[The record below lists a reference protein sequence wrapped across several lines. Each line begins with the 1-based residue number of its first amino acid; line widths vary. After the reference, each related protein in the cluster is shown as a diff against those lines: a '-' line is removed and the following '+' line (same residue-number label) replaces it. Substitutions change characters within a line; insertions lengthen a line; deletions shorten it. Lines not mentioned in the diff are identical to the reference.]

1 MFEPFIYFLRAY
13 GLKVSLN
20 EWITL
25 MEALEHDL
33 CYSSL
38 TGFYSICRAV
48 LIKSEADMDKFDL
61 AFLSYFRGI
70 EPPEQLPEV
79 FWKWLSEDV
88 AVRDIKDKK
97 MVDDYLLELEEL
109 QKRFEDRKKEQKERH
124 DFGSYWIGTGG
135 TSTMGHGGYHERG
148 IRAGGEGRHKT
159 AVQIAGERNYIDF
172 REDSALNVRS
182 FQMAF
187 RRLRQYAANAECRR
201 TELDLDETVKKTGDK
216 AGLLSIEWKKPRRN
230 TVKLIVLFDSDGSM
244 LPYNRLC
251 GRLFQSVNKSNHF
264 QDLKTY
270 YFHNCV
276 YEHLYTSPECL
287 RGDWIDTE
295 RVLKNLS
302 CEYRLII
309 VGDAAMAPSELMSK
323 GGNSFIGLYNEIPG
337 ITWLHRLKNHYE
349 KSVWLNPVPESKWK
363 TVYGNQTLQIIRQVF
378 PMYELTLEGLEA
390 GIKKLMAYRMP

>member
-1 MFEPFIYFLRAY
+1 MFEPFVYLLRAY

-25 MEALEHDL
+25 TEALEHDL
-33 CYSSL
+33 CNSSL
-38 TGFYSICRAV
+38 TGFYRLCRAI

-70 EPPEQLPEV
+70 EPSEQLPEV

-97 MVDDYLLELEEL
+97 MIDDYLLELEEL

-124 DFGSYWIGTGG
+124 DFGNYWIGTGG

-172 REDSALNVRS
+172 REDSTLNVRS

-201 TELDLDETVKKTGDK
+201 EELDLDETVKKTGDN
-216 AGLLSIEWKKPRRN
+216 AGRLSIEWKKPRRN
-230 TVKLIVLFDSDGSM
+230 TVKLMVLFDSDGSM
-244 LPYNRLC
+244 LPYHRLC

-287 RGDWIDTE
+287 RGDWVDTE

-302 CEYRLII
+302 REYRLII

-337 ITWLHRLKNHYE
+337 ITWLNRLKNNYE

-378 PMYELTLEGLEA
+378 PMYELTLEGLES